1 MVQAYQEQIFWH
13 YILNNRMYLNT
24 TKPEFFSNQTL
35 KELFEISK
43 DHALRYGE
51 APSKDQIVELVR
63 IKGKNDTI
71 SEDIITA
78 LYNAKEQLKNYDQK
92 WIEDNV
98 GPWIRIRNLDNVM
111 RKSIAYM
118 KTSQITAENAAE
130 TVETVRNMLTT
141 ETAIDFDFHIGSDFF
156 DAEAHKQTR
165 LARTSTGYDYIDL
178 CMKGGYWKGSLIGL
192 LGGPK
197 SGKSLWLNN
206 LAARSVSLGYNTAYI
221 TLELQEELVLMRIGS
236 NLLELPVENY
246 DKIAQDTD
254 LLKKKLSDFRA
265 NSFSPLGA
273 LHVKEFPSSTASTND
288 VKSYLKKVQEILG
301 IKFDN
306 IFIDYIN
313 IMRNWRNPNTENTY
327 MKIKQISEDLR
338 AMAME
343 EQWAVITVTQTNR
356 GGWEAEDLNIT
367 NVSES
372 AALIHT
378 VDMLFGIITSAEMK
392 ARSEYYLKCLA
403 NRVAGLENTRQR
415 FTMDWK
421 YARIEEDKNSP
432 IEDMD
437 FIMNHVV
444 GGQNQR
450 RGGSAKSSFN
460 GNSQGGSISGHTTNN
475 MDPDKDLSSVN
486 SKMNDKT
493 GAGLF

>member
-1 MVQAYQEQIFWH
+1 MIQAYQEQIFWH
-13 YILNNRMYLNT
+13 YILNNRIYLNT

-35 KELFEISK
+35 KELFEIAK
-43 DHALRYGE
+43 DHSLRYGE
-51 APSKDQIVELVR
+51 APSRDQIIELVK

-71 SEDIITA
+71 SEDIISA

-98 GPWIRIRNLDNVM
+98 GPWIRVRNLDNVI
-111 RKSIAYM
+111 RKVIAYM

-130 TVETVRNMLTT
+130 TVEKVRSMLTT
-141 ETAIDFDFHIGSDFF
+141 ETAIDFDFNLGSDFF
-156 DAEAHKQTR
+156 DAEKHKQTR
-165 LARTSTGYDYIDL
+165 LARTSTGYDYIDI
-178 CMKGGYWKGSLIGL
+178 CMKGGYLKGSLIGF

-197 SGKSLWLNN
+197 SGKSTWLTN
-206 LAARSVSLGYNTAYI
+206 LAARSVALGYNTAYI

-236 NLLELPVENY
+236 NLLELPLDEY

-254 LLKKKLSDFRA
+254 RLRNKLNDFKST
-265 NSFSPLGA
+265 SFHPVGV
-273 LHVKEFPSSTASTND
+273 LHVKEFPSSTASVND
-288 VKSYLKKVQEILG
+288 IKSYLKKVEEIIG

-306 IFIDYIN
+306 VFVDYIN
-313 IMRNWRNPNTENTY
+313 IMKNWRNPNTENTY

-356 GGWEAEDLNIT
+356 GGWDAEDLNIT

-378 VDMLFGIITSAEMK
+378 VDMLFGIITSPEMK

-403 NRVAGLENTRQR
+403 NRVAGFENTRKR
-415 FTMDWK
+415 FTIDWK
-421 YARIEEDKNSP
+421 YARIDEDKNAE

-437 FIMNHVV
+437 FLFNSTVA
-444 GGQNQR
+444 GQAQR
-450 RGGSAKSSFN
+450 RGVKTQFKN
-460 GNSQGGSISGHTTNN
+460 TKNNISGNTSVSI
-475 MDPDKDLSSVN
+475 DPDKLDSIGN
-486 SKMNDKT
+486 EKR
-493 GAGLF
+493 GEGLF